1 MKLPPLSA
9 DKLAQLI
16 GVASDIALVMTRQG
30 EIQSVSVGWDELGV
44 LGCSEWIGRPWADT
58 VT

>member
-16 GVASDIALVMTRQG
+16 GVASDIALVITHQG
-30 EIQSVSVGWDELGV
+30 SGQEFTLPLAWQGGQLSRVIAELAG
-44 LGCSEWIGRPWADT
+44 EAR
-58 VT
+58 